1 MRSRRLFAVT
11 AVTAAAVLT
20 IPLIAA
26 SVYIA
31 PRLKSYFSNVDT
43 SYPTSVPSCKWPL
56 QIFDEPTREEA
67 GLMRCYVSAVARR
80 DLAALS
86 KVFTG
91 VHNTLPT
98 MHSSDV
104 RQSADALSGTASAH
118 FIENGVDSKL
128 LHVTLRYADGAQA
141 EIDLGWANYT
151 TEHSWRITSASFEP
165 KPA

>member
-1 MRSRRLFAVT
+1 
-11 AVTAAAVLT
+11 VTAAAVVAV
-20 IPLIAA
+20 PLITA
-26 SVYIA
+26 SVYVV
-31 PRLKSYFSNVDT
+31 PRWRSYFSNVDT

-56 QIFDEPTREEA
+56 QIFDKPTHDEA

-80 DLAALS
+80 DLPALS

-91 VHNTLPT
+91 VRNTLPT
-98 MHSSDV
+98 MHASDV

-118 FIENGVDSKL
+118 FIENGVTSTL

-151 TEHSWRITSASFEP
+151 TEHSWRITSVSFEP